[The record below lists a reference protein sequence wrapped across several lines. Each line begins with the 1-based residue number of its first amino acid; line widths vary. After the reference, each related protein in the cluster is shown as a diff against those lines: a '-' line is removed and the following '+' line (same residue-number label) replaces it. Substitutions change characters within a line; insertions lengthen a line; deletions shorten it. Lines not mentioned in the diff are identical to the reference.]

1 MEILQQRKVRRQ
13 QHRAAFLKKGENM
26 KIINQFLA
34 PLVVLIAASPLLA
47 QEELKYSFQVGL
59 GYGFDSLEKI
69 TKERKAG
76 SLGVSFQSNIK
87 NTKNAYRVNLLWNSF
102 PGSFDGAAGF
112 ETSLQS
118 LQLSADLFFYSP
130 KKDLNLFLGLSANN
144 YFARYSPEVDENSQ
158 PLDKGAAFDGTKLG
172 IRFGLDYR
180 FNARWSFDATFNLTE
195 YGVIYRAK
203 VGGINPAWLQLSA
216 HYRF

>member
-1 MEILQQRKVRRQ
+1 MKTI
-13 QHRAAFLKKGENM
+13 HR
-26 KIINQFLA
+26 FLA

-59 GYGFDSLEKI
+59 GYGLDSLEKI

-76 SLGVSFQSNIK
+76 SLGVSYQSNIK
-87 NTKNAYRVNLLWNSF
+87 NTRNVYRINLLWNSF
-102 PGSFDGAAGF
+102 PGSFDEAAGF

-130 KKDLNLFLGLSANN
+130 VKDLNFFLGLSANN
-144 YFARYSPEVDENSQ
+144 YFARYSPDVDENGD
-158 PLDKGAAFDGTKLG
+158 PLKKGVVFDGTKLG
-172 IRFGLDYR
+172 IRLGLDYR

-195 YGVIYRAK
+195 YGVIYRPSM
-203 VGGINPAWLQLSA
+203 GGINPAWIQLSA
-216 HYRF
+216 HYHF

>member
-1 MEILQQRKVRRQ
+1 MKTI
-13 QHRAAFLKKGENM
+13 KGFM
-26 KIINQFLA
+26 A

-47 QEELKYSFQVGL
+47 QEELKFSVQAGL

-76 SLGVSFQSNIK
+76 SLGVSYQSNIK
-87 NTKNAYRVNLLWNSF
+87 NTRNVYRVNLSWNSF
-102 PGSFDGAAGF
+102 PGSFDEAAGF

-130 KKDLNLFLGLSANN
+130 KKDLNFFLGLSANN
-144 YFARYSPEVDENSQ
+144 YFARYSPKVNEEGE
-158 PLDKGAAFDGTKLG
+158 PLNTGVSFDGTKLG
-172 IRFGLDYR
+172 IRLGLDYR
-180 FNARWSFDATFNLTE
+180 YNEKWSFDATFNLTE
-195 YGVIYRAK
+195 YGVTYRAK

-216 HYRF
+216 RYRF